1 MILGADRETCG
12 IGASRIVKLKGGM
25 MRVAMRFGVIVA
37 ALAAVLGL
45 GVAAGVAQDKEKE
58 AAIKQRQAFM
68 KNQSEE
74 LKVIQAY
81 IKGEGDQAAALA
93 KATELAANASKIPS
107 LFPEGSSI
115 EQFPDKTRAKPD
127 IWANWDKFKAVPVA
141 LQSEAQK
148 LEAAVKD
155 GNKQGAAEALAA
167 TGKNACNVCHD
178 TFRASRS

>member
-1 MILGADRETCG
+1 MIVGVDRETRS
-12 IGASRIVKLKGGM
+12 IGATRIAKLRGGT

-45 GVAAGVAQDKEKE
+45 GVAAGVAQDKE

-68 KNQSEE
+68 KNQAEE

-81 IKGEGDQAAALA
+81 IKGEGDQTAALA

-107 LFPEGSSI
+107 LFPEGTSI

-141 LQSEAQK
+141 LQSETQK
-148 LEAAVKD
+148 LEAAVKE

-167 TGKNACNVCHD
+167 TGKNACNTCHD